1 MKLSAEHF
9 EQIVGTLRSDIS
21 PHKRSSERRDG
32 PRVGFRMTV
41 TVIPCTASDAPT
53 RHEVRVRDLSTDGMG
68 ILHHEGLALGSMFVA
83 IMSRG
88 TGEQLKALYRVARC
102 EKVAHRQFL
111 IGGSLE
117 RIIDNSTDQA
127 GAA

>member
-1 MKLSAEHF
+1 MKLSAEQF
-9 EQIVGTLRSDIS
+9 QQIVGSLRSDIS
-21 PHKRSSERRDG
+21 PHKRASERRDG

-41 TVIPCTASDAPT
+41 MIVPCAAGETAI

-68 ILHHEGLALGSMFVA
+68 ILHHSPLEKNTRFIALMERA
-83 IMSRG
+83 
-88 TGEQLKALYRVARC
+88 TGEPVRALYRVARC

-111 IGGSLE
+111 VGGILE
-117 RIIDNSTDQA
+117 QVLESVE